1 MKLEE
6 RVSQLEFQ
14 IKQNVKDISE
24 NTERIDKLDTI
35 FVRLIEFLPVKNI
48 VYGLAGLAF
57 LAVAT
62 AVINSVLK

>member
-6 RVSQLEFQ
+6 RVAQLEFQ
-14 IKQNVKDISE
+14 IKENVKDITS
-24 NTERIDKLDTI
+24 NTERIDNLDKI
-35 FVRLIEFLPVKNI
+35 FTRLIEFVPVKNI